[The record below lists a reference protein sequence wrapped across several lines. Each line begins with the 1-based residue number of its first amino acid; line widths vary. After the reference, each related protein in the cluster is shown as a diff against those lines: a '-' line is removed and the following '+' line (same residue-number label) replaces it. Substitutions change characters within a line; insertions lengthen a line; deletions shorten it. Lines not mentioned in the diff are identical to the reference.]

1 MDLLNDDTM
10 EIICR
15 EDRKDILIETI
26 SKLPATYVEKSPEIQ
41 DNGKIDTEKLFER
54 LKKIIER
61 KSNTNKKLLK
71 FAVELT
77 TTKRSKLL
85 ECLRS
90 ANIAATEISND
101 LHSGPKRFLNV
112 GGLSGLKINRINE
125 ILQKENLDI
134 IGIAETWK
142 DSVTYLHKDYHVIH
156 MKPSIPVTNRPSN
169 KEGMMIIGKNGFKV
183 KLINGV
189 TEMELTI
196 KIDKYVFIF
205 INRNHFSKIPNVLLP
220 GLGTHT
226 NNKIIVLGDYN
237 LEQKPALEQDI
248 LNSHIEYGLYENE
261 IETITYYIMRKHQLQ
276 KKFSQIVR
284 YK

>member
-1 MDLLNDDTM
+1 M
-10 EIICR
+10 I
-15 EDRKDILIETI
+15 
-26 SKLPATYVEKSPEIQ
+26 
-41 DNGKIDTEKLFER
+41 
-54 LKKIIER
+54 KKI
-61 KSNTNKKLLK
+61 
-71 FAVELT
+71 
-77 TTKRSKLL
+77 
-85 ECLRS
+85 
-90 ANIAATEISND
+90 
-101 LHSGPKRFLNV
+101 GFLNV